1 MKRRKAREL
10 LLKVFYEMEIKK
22 EFSISILKNNDEF
35 LIDGKNQEEYLLTIA
50 ELFIQHRNAIDT
62 MIEKQLKGWTLDRI
76 AKVDLSI
83 LRVSVAEILHYDQ
96 IDIPTSINEAIEIAK
111 DYSDDKAPMFIN
123 GVLDSIRKCA
133 SGSDPDGDKKS

>member
-123 GVLDSIRKCA
+123 GVLDSIRKCT

>member
-123 GVLDSIRKCA
+123 GVFRE
-133 SGSDPDGDKKS
+133 